1 MNNFI
6 KKKNNNIYYILT
18 TIIIV
23 IFFSMIYFS
32 DEISNLTW
40 NTNKKPVETTKQQTN
55 INNILNITIIDD
67 KRCINCNTKNVI
79 FQLKEV
85 WSLSN
90 AIFNTKDFS
99 NTWAREI
106 LIKNGIKKLPAIL
119 FSNNKVEPSLVKF
132 LEKTKDWQ
140 YLLKTGSNFNP
151 FLKRSERWFLLIEQK
166 ELDYIKSNSYI
177 KWNIK
182 AKITWLEYSDL
193 ECPYC
198 AKLHNSDVSKSLKKK
213 YWDNLN
219 KIFNHFPLGF
229 HKNAEI
235 WAEILECLWEQKW
248 SDAFYKLIDKSF
260 SNTNSDKDFLI
271 EWAIEFW
278 ANEKELNKCLNSSK
292 YSDKIK
298 KWASIWSNL
307 FWITWTPWNILIN
320 NETLEYSIISWAY
333 PKEDFIKV
341 IDRLIK

>member
-6 KKKNNNIYYILT
+6 KKKNNNIYYIIT
-18 TIIIV
+18 SVIIIV
-23 IFFSMIYFS
+23 FFSAIYFS
-32 DEISNLTW
+32 NEISTFIW
-40 NTNKKPVETTKQQTN
+40 TSDKKIVKPTIQQISN
-55 INNILNITIIDD
+55 EDPLQITIIDD
-67 KRCINCNTKNVI
+67 KRCIDCNTKSVI

-90 AIFNTKDFS
+90 AKFNTKDFS
-99 NTWAREI
+99 NTWVKDI

-119 FSNNKVEPSLVKF
+119 FSNNKVESSLVKF
-132 LEKTKDWQ
+132 LEKTNDWQ

-166 ELDYIKSNSYI
+166 DLDNIKTNSYI
-177 KWNIK
+177 KGNEN

-198 AKLHNSDVSKSLKKK
+198 AKLHNSDVSQSLKVK
-213 YWDNLN
+213 YGDNLN
-219 KIFNHFPLGF
+219 KVFNHFPLDF

-248 SDAFYKLIDKSF
+248 SDAFYKLIDESF

-271 EWAIEFW
+271 KWAIELW
-278 ANEKELNKCLNSSK
+278 VNKKELNKCVDSGK
-292 YSDKIK
+292 YSVKIK
-298 KWASIWSNL
+298 KGASIWADL

-320 NETLEYSIISWAY
+320 NETLEYSVISWAY
-333 PKEDFIKV
+333 PKEEFIKV
-341 IDRLIK
+341 IDWLLK